1 MTPDLDHITGG
12 EPYDAMHGQI
22 YLARAKHLKQRTV
35 RDYVR
40 KGLMP
45 GYFIGR
51 RLILPKAD
59 LIAYL
64 NGDFVPAPP
73 PSPVE
78 KAKQAIGL
86 VKRIEPQR
94 ATA

>member
-1 MTPDLDHITGG
+1 MTDLTPYTSGQR
-12 EPYDAMHGQI
+12 YDALHGQL
-22 YLARAKHLKQRTV
+22 YLARATHMSQRTV
-35 RDYVR
+35 RTYVK
-40 KGLMP
+40 KGLLP
-45 GYFIGR
+45 GYFMGR
-51 RLILPKAD
+51 NLILPKED
-59 LIAYL
+59 FITYL

-78 KAKQAIGL
+78 KAKHAIGL